1 MCKLMSH
8 PFTEK
13 GFILTLC
20 GVILLIL
27 SFMPLYAFPFPS
39 CLYWESRPFLANGG
53 SLNQNLGF
61 FVAGSHVELEVYVYG
76 GDGNMS
82 VQVMNVGLD
91 KITKEAGVYYYG
103 FLAFEPPQN
112 DYYSLYLRNDYG
124 YQQNDKQMLI
134 KVYYY
139 FYNYIFFILGIVVLG
154 LGVALIISYELKSRA
169 RNRLASP
176 PR

>member
-1 MCKLMSH
+1 
-8 PFTEK
+8 
-13 GFILTLC
+13 
-20 GVILLIL
+20 
-27 SFMPLYAFPFPS
+27 
-39 CLYWESRPFLANGG
+39 
-53 SLNQNLGF
+53 LGF

-76 GDGNMS
+76 GDGKMS

-124 YQQNDKQMLI
+124 YQQNDKQILI

-176 PR
+176 PSAR